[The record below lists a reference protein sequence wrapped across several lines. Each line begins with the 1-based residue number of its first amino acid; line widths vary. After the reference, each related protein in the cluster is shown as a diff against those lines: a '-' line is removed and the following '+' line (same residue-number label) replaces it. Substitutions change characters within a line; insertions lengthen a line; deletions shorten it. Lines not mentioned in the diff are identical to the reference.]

1 MSECENFCLLH
12 DAEAWE
18 TKSLKIGGR
27 LFTVGMTPPPSSLS
41 PPQSWERLLR
51 TPHPRD
57 HVVQLYTDEQFL
69 GRAVA
74 HFLGAGL
81 RDGGAAVIIGTPAH
95 VRVISDRLDTAG
107 VEIPKAVRRGQ
118 LVIAD
123 AEQCLARFMRDGLPE
138 RAAFLAT
145 VLPILETIRAAG
157 YLNIRLFGEMV
168 NLLWDHN
175 LEATVQLEEMW
186 NEVLADQGVSLLC
199 AYRIDPFDVRAHR
212 GVLHQISRCHSHL
225 VPVDDYDRLDRA
237 VERALGDTFGQDAP
251 ELRQLIATRYPVATS
266 MPASEAALF
275 AVRKLS
281 PSIADTLL
289 ERTRHHYRA
298 R

>member
-1 MSECENFCLLH
+1 
-12 DAEAWE
+12 
-18 TKSLKIGGR
+18 
-27 LFTVGMTPPPSSLS
+27 MTPPPSSLS

-123 AEQCLARFMRDGLPE
+123 AEQCLARFMKDGLPD

-145 VLPILETIRAAG
+145 VLPILETIRAEG
-157 YLNIRLFGEMV
+157 YRNIRLFGEMV

-237 VERALGDTFGQDAP
+237 VERALGDTFGQGRTGATTAHRDPLPRRHVDA
-251 ELRQLIATRYPVATS
+251 RVGSRPVRGPQAVAQHRRHAPRADAAPLSRRLAGLGGQPTS
-266 MPASEAALF
+266 ASVHRAAGQG
-275 AVRKLS
+275 AV
-281 PSIADTLL
+281 
-289 ERTRHHYRA
+289 
-298 R
+298 

>member
-1 MSECENFCLLH
+1 MGDKESKDLW
-12 DAEAWE
+12 EAVHSRDDSATLVVE
-18 TKSLKIGGR
+18 SAAV
-27 LFTVGMTPPPSSLS
+27 VGTLA
-41 PPQSWERLLR
+41 
-51 TPHPRD
+51 PHTNPRD

-118 LVIAD
+118 PVIAD

-199 AYRIDPFDVRAHR
+199 AYRIDPFDVHAHR

-225 VPVDDYDRLDRA
+225 VPVDDYDRLDQA

-251 ELRQLIATRYPVATS
+251 ELRQLITTRYPVATS

-275 AVRKLS
+275 AVRNLS

-298 R
+298 L